1 MKFLNLLLQKANAYQ
16 PMLFIGFSSIFKL
29 LSGFVII
36 KILAVNFIG
45 LEFSQIGLF
54 ISLVPLVIFISS
66 GGVNV
71 GLSKLVSSD
80 GEGFYLNNFLHG
92 FFYSCIFSFSLILF
106 LIFFGEDLLYF
117 IGFKENANYLKFILI
132 VLLPL
137 LALNNVANGVLNGF
151 GSYRLVSFYNI
162 SSSVIAL
169 LLYFLL
175 MNAPNGVYLA
185 SVLAPSLAALLL
197 VVIFIL
203 VLKRNNVSNLN
214 LAIIRPDKIINLF
227 KYSLLSAYSLLTV
240 SVALWVV
247 KSLVVSK
254 LHYVES
260 NSWEAVSKIAESY
273 FLFCNIYLSSYFF
286 GKIVSFQ
293 KNERAIYESGKQARF
308 FIFSIY
314 FLGLC
319 TFLFFKE
326 FFISLIFSKDFIIS
340 SSVFAFFISGELF
353 KLLAYSYGYQI
364 IAKGRLKLG
373 FLLDSIQ
380 GVLIL
385 IFPLCYIY
393 YYDSLTLLSFL
404 YFLVFI
410 IYFFIIR
417 YVYESHCAYE
427 K

>member
-1 MKFLNLLLQKANAYQ
+1 MFFLNFILHKAKTYQ
-16 PMLFIGFSSIFKL
+16 PILFIGFSSILKL
-29 LSGFVII
+29 LSGFAII
-36 KILAVNFIG
+36 KLLAVNFIG
-45 LEFSQIGLF
+45 LEFSHIGLF
-54 ISLVPLVIFISS
+54 MSLVPLIIFISS

-92 FFYSCIFSFSLILF
+92 IIYSCIFLFVLIVCLV
-106 LIFFGEDLLYF
+106 FFGEDFIFY
-117 IGFKENANYLKFILI
+117 IGFKENANDLKTMLI

-169 LLYFLL
+169 VLYYLL
-175 MNAPNGVYLA
+175 MDIQNGIYLA
-185 SVLAPSLAALLL
+185 SVLAPSLAAILIII
-197 VVIFIL
+197 VFIL
-203 VLKRNNVSNLN
+203 VFNINNVSNLN
-214 LAIIRPDKIINLF
+214 LTIISYDKIKKLF

-240 SVALWVV
+240 SVTLWIV

-254 LHYVES
+254 LHYTES

-286 GKIVSFQ
+286 GRIVSLQ
-293 KNERAIYESGKQARF
+293 KNERAIYDSGKQARI

-314 FLGLC
+314 FVGLS
-319 TFLFFKE
+319 TFLLFKDFFV
-326 FFISLIFSKDFIIS
+326 SLIFSKSFIVTN
-340 SSVFAFFISGELF
+340 SVFSFFISGELF

-373 FLLDSIQ
+373 FILDSIQ
-380 GVLIL
+380 CILIV
-385 IFPLCYIY
+385 IFPLCYVY
-393 YYDSLTLLSFL
+393 YDDSLTWLSFL

-417 YVYESHCAYE
+417 HVYESHCAYE